1 MEISKLTT
9 EDVKYY
15 LRIVESDEQDDALI
29 ASILNGS
36 KSYVSG
42 QTGLSMDEM
51 DKYSDLTIAILI
63 ICQDMYDNRSM
74 YVDKNNLNK
83 TVESIISMH
92 SSHLVE

>member
-9 EDVKYY
+9 EDVKHY
-15 LRIVESDEQDDALI
+15 LRIVESDEHDDALI
-29 ASILNGS
+29 ASILNGA